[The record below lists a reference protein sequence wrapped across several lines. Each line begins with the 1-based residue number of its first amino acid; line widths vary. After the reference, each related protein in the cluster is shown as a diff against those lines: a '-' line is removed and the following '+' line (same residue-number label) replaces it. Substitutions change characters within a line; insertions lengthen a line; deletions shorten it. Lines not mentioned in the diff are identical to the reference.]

1 MGTALFTGELHKKL
15 GEKIIELRKK
25 EGLTQE
31 DLCGIVGVDR
41 SYMGF
46 IERGQ
51 RNITLDKIDKLAK
64 ALKVTPKELFDF

>member
-1 MGTALFTGELHKKL
+1 MGTALSTGILHKGL
-15 GEKIIELRKK
+15 GKRIIELRKK
-25 EGLTQE
+25 EELTQE
-31 DLCGIVGVDR
+31 DLCGIIGVDR